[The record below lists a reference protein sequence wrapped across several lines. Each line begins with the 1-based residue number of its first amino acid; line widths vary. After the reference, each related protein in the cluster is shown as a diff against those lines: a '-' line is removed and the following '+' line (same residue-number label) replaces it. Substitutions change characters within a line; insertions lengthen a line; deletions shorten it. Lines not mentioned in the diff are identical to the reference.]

1 MSLWLSRRHGLEQSL
16 MDSGNLVRPSSLL
29 GHRTE
34 ATGCKGQPAAT
45 GTGPENMLALYLLL
59 KLFS

>member
-1 MSLWLSRRHGLEQSL
+1 MYVTVAVQKTWAGAVT
-16 MDSGNLVRPSSLL
+16 DGNLVRPSSLL